1 MNIKIERLNKIYKKQ
16 FKYIQVLKNINLE
29 IYSKQKI
36 ALVGPSGSGKS
47 TLIHILG
54 FMDKPTSGNI
64 YIDDINYIT
73 KKNKH
78 LCDFRK
84 RNIGFIFQEHYLM
97 YDFTIIENIIMSVWN
112 ERESKILKA
121 EYILK
126 MVGLSDKK
134 NSFPFELSG
143 GEKQKVALARALIN
157 DPKIIF
163 ADEPTGNLDKK
174 SCDEVENLLFESV
187 SKMSS
192 ILFFVTHNEKF
203 ALKADRIIEIIDG
216 NLK

>member
-1 MNIKIERLNKIYKKQ
+1 MNIKIEKLNKTYKKQ
-16 FKYIQVLKNINLE
+16 FKYIEVLKNINLE
-29 IYSKQKI
+29 IYSGQKI
-36 ALVGPSGSGKS
+36 ALIGPSGSGKS

-54 FMDKPTSGNI
+54 FMDKPSSGKI
-64 YIDDINYIT
+64 YIDNVDYVT
-73 KKNKH
+73 EKNKY

-84 RNIGFIFQEHYLM
+84 KNIGFIFQEHYLM
-97 YDFTIIENIIMSVWN
+97 YDFTVIENIIIPVWDK
-112 ERESKILKA
+112 RESKILKA

-126 MVGLSDKK
+126 KIGLLNKK
-134 NSFPFELSG
+134 NNFPFELSG

-157 DPKIIF
+157 EPKIMF

-187 SKMSS
+187 SEISS

-203 ALKADRIIEIIDG
+203 ASKANRIIEIVNG
-216 NLK
+216 RLK